1 MNAQLQQLQAQL
13 DGELYYDKMMRHLYA
28 TDASVYREL
37 PLAVALPMHAEDIR
51 KLVTF
56 ANENGTSLI
65 PRAAGTSLAGQCV
78 GDGIVVDVS
87 KYMNRILE
95 INAEEGWV
103 RVEPGV
109 IRDELNHVLKEYGFF
124 FGPNTSTA
132 NRAMIGG
139 MVGNNSCGTTSIV
152 YGSTRDH
159 VQELEV
165 VLSDGSTAVFHDLD
179 KAGFRQKLDTEG
191 LEGDLYRH
199 LNQTLSVPERQAAI
213 REAFPKASIERRN
226 TGYAVDLLIEQQP
239 FDEAGRPFNFCELLC
254 GSEGTLAFTTA
265 IKIHVDP
272 LPKPKEVV
280 VCAHFNS
287 IPESLEAVLV
297 AMSFQPSAC
306 ELMDKIIL
314 DLTKQNI
321 EQKKNRFF
329 VEGDPEGILMV
340 EFRGDTFEEARD
352 QGKAMIAALQEAG
365 LGYAYPIV
373 EAPKTK
379 QAWDLRKAGLG
390 LLANIPGDAKP
401 VACIEDT
408 AVDIKDLPAYIKE
421 FDQLM
426 ANFGQQAVYYAHA
439 GAGELHLRPILDLK
453 KAEGQRL
460 FYEITKA
467 VAELVKKYNGSL
479 SGEHGDGR
487 VRAEFIPLMIGE
499 YNYEYLR
506 QIKQTWDPKGIFN
519 PGKIVDAPPMKSSL
533 RYEAEQPTPVHDTMY
548 DFSEAGG
555 ILRAAERCNGSGD
568 CRKLNFSGGTMC
580 PSYRATRDE
589 KDTTRGR
596 ANILREFLT
605 MNVHENPFDHPEIYQ
620 AMDLCLACKGC
631 TAECPSNVDMTTL
644 KSEFLYQYQKANGVP
659 LRSRAFANI
668 GRINSL
674 AIRVPALSNFA
685 LTNPVLS
692 GLAKSVLGVAP
703 GRSLPTVHNISL
715 RRWARKHADK
725 LKPQGQPLGA
735 VYLFIDEFTNYN
747 DTSIGIK
754 AVELLSRLGYE
765 VRCVDHGESG
775 RAHMSKGLLED
786 ARKLALENVSAFKDL
801 VSAKTPL
808 IGIEPSAILSFRDEY
823 PKLVSKDLQE
833 AAKTLGENALMVEE
847 FLMREVEAG
856 RLSDS
861 AFTTEP
867 RQVLLHGH
875 CHQKALAG
883 IEPSAFILNLPRNY
897 TVETIPSG
905 CCGMA
910 GSFGYEKEHYE
921 LSMTVG
927 EQVLFPAV
935 REASTEHIIAA
946 PGTSCRHQIKDGTRR
961 EALHPVEVL
970 WGALK

>member
-165 VLSDGSTAVFHDLD
+165 VLSDGSTAVFHELD
-179 KAGFRQKLDTEG
+179 EAGFRQKLDTEG

-329 VEGDPEGILMV
+329 VEGDPAGILMV

-352 QGKAMIAALQEAG
+352 QGKAMIAALQETG

-467 VAELVKKYNGSL
+467 VAELVKKYKGSL

-533 RYEAEQPTPVHDTMY
+533 RYEAEQPTPVHDTVY

-715 RRWARKHADK
+715 RRWVRKHADK

-775 RAHMSKGLLED
+775 RAHMSKGLLEE

>member
-165 VLSDGSTAVFHDLD
+165 VLSDGSTAVFHELD
-179 KAGFRQKLDTEG
+179 EAGFRQKLDTEG

-329 VEGDPEGILMV
+329 VEGDPAGILMV

-352 QGKAMIAALQEAG
+352 QGKAMIAALQETG

-533 RYEAEQPTPVHDTMY
+533 RYEAEQPTPVHDTVY

-715 RRWARKHADK
+715 RRWVRKHADK

-775 RAHMSKGLLED
+775 RAHMSKGLLEE

>member
-1 MNAQLQQLQAQL
+1 
-13 DGELYYDKMMRHLYA
+13 
-28 TDASVYREL
+28 
-37 PLAVALPMHAEDIR
+37 
-51 KLVTF
+51 
-56 ANENGTSLI
+56 
-65 PRAAGTSLAGQCV
+65 
-78 GDGIVVDVS
+78 
-87 KYMNRILE
+87 
-95 INAEEGWV
+95 
-103 RVEPGV
+103 
-109 IRDELNHVLKEYGFF
+109 
-124 FGPNTSTA
+124 
-132 NRAMIGG
+132 
-139 MVGNNSCGTTSIV
+139 
-152 YGSTRDH
+152 
-159 VQELEV
+159 
-165 VLSDGSTAVFHDLD
+165 
-179 KAGFRQKLDTEG
+179 
-191 LEGDLYRH
+191 
-199 LNQTLSVPERQAAI
+199 
-213 REAFPKASIERRN
+213 
-226 TGYAVDLLIEQQP
+226 
-239 FDEAGRPFNFCELLC
+239 
-254 GSEGTLAFTTA
+254 
-265 IKIHVDP
+265 
-272 LPKPKEVV
+272 
-280 VCAHFNS
+280 
-287 IPESLEAVLV
+287 
-297 AMSFQPSAC
+297 
-306 ELMDKIIL
+306 MDKIIL

-352 QGKAMIAALQEAG
+352 QGKAMIAALEDAG

-453 KAEGQRL
+453 TAEGQRL

-506 QIKQTWDPKGIFN
+506 QIKQVWDPKGIFN

-533 RYEAEQPTPVHDTMY
+533 RYEAEQPTPVHDTVY

-674 AIRVPALSNFA
+674 AIRIPALSNFA

-765 VRCVDHGESG
+765 VRCVKHGESG
-775 RAHMSKGLLED
+775 RAHMSKGLLEE
-786 ARKLALENVSAFKDL
+786 AQKLAIENVRAFKDL
-801 VSAKTPL
+801 VSAQTPL

-823 PKLVSKDLQE
+823 PKLVGKDLQE
-833 AAKTLGENALMVEE
+833 TAKTLGENALMVEE

-856 RLSDS
+856 RLNDN

-867 RQVLLHGH
+867 RQIMLHGH

-935 REASTEHIIAA
+935 REASTAHIIAA
-946 PGTSCRHQIKDGTRR
+946 PGTSCRHQIKDGTKR

>member
-1 MNAQLQQLQAQL
+1 MKAKLKQLQEQL

-37 PLAVALPMHAEDIR
+37 PLAVALPMHTEDIR
-51 KLVTF
+51 KLIGF
-56 ANENGTSLI
+56 ANEHQTSLI

-103 RVEPGV
+103 KVEPGV
-109 IRDELNHVLKEYGFF
+109 IRDELNHILKDYGYF

-159 VQELEV
+159 VLELEV
-165 VLSDGSTAVFHDLD
+165 LLSDGSQAVFNALD
-179 KAGFRQKLDTEG
+179 EAGFQEKLETNG
-191 LEGDLYRH
+191 LEGALYQH
-199 LNQTLSVPERQAAI
+199 LNDTLSIPERQDAI
-213 REAFPKASIERRN
+213 RDAFPKESVERRN
-226 TGYAVDLLIEQQP
+226 TGYAVDLLLEQQP
-239 FDEAGRPFNFCELLC
+239 FDPDGRAFNFCELLC

-265 IKIHVDP
+265 IKIHVNP
-272 LPKPKEVV
+272 LPKPEEVV
-280 VCAHFNS
+280 VCAHFTS

-297 AMSFQPSAC
+297 TMPLQPTAC

-314 DLTKQNI
+314 DLTEQNI

-340 EFRGDTFEEARD
+340 EFRGDTIEEARE
-352 QGKAMIAALQEAG
+352 QGEALISALKEAG

-373 EAPKTK
+373 EGAKTK
-379 QAWDLRKAGLG
+379 QVWTLRKAGLG
-390 LLANIPGDAKP
+390 LLANVPGDAKP

-506 QIKQTWDPKGIFN
+506 QIKQAWDPNGIFN
-519 PGKIVDAPPMKSSL
+519 PGKIVDAPPMKSSF
-533 RYEAEQPTPVHDTMY
+533 RYEAEQQTPVHETVY

-605 MNVHENPFDHPEIYQ
+605 MNVHENPFNHPEIKE

-631 TAECPSNVDMTTL
+631 TAECPSNVNMTTL
-644 KSEFLYQYQKANGVP
+644 KSEFLYQYQKANGTP

-674 AIRVPALSNFA
+674 AVKVPALSNSA
-685 LTNPVLS
+685 LTNPLFS
-692 GLAKSVLGVAP
+692 GIAKRALGVAP
-703 GRSLPTVHNISL
+703 ERSLPKVHHISL
-715 RRWARKHADK
+715 QRWIRKNAGK
-725 LKPQGQPLGA
+725 LEANGEKKGE

-754 AVELLSRLGYE
+754 AVELLSRLGYTVKCIE
-765 VRCVDHGESG
+765 HEESG
-775 RAHMSKGLLED
+775 RAHMSKGLLDE
-786 ARKLALENVSAFKDL
+786 AKQFAIGNVSAFKD
-801 VSAKTPL
+801 VVTAKTPL
-808 IGIEPSAILSFRDEY
+808 VGIEPSAILGFRDEY
-823 PKLVSKDLQE
+823 PRLVDKDMQE
-833 AAKTLGENALMVEE
+833 AAKALGKHALMVEE

-856 RLSDS
+856 RIDEN
-861 AFTTEP
+861 AFTEDSE
-867 RQVLLHGH
+867 QVLLHGH
-875 CHQKALAG
+875 CHQKSLAG

-935 REASTEHIIAA
+935 REATEHIIAA

-961 EALHPVEVL
+961 EALHPIEIL
-970 WGALK
+970 WSALK